1 MTLNRLEELLI
12 PLKMNQ
18 MVRVAAFTRAA
29 GQRRHLPQIFQ
40 EDIVQ
45 QIRIGR
51 IKQAHDE
58 ESWIFTL
65 KIYLTRDVSIITSAD
80 SKSRALVAL
89 DNVVDQNR
97 LLLFYPRS
105 ATKSED
111 RAELVRWVIS
121 ELLQQDFFT
130 SVL

>member
-80 SKSRALVAL
+80 SKSCALVAL

-111 RAELVRWVIS
+111 RAELVR
-121 ELLQQDFFT
+121 
-130 SVL
+130 